1 MKKFRILF
9 LALALVMIVPMI
21 AACGGTQETGDP
33 YTFTVTAIS
42 TAELDDQNNVI
53 ESTVEADPDDPYEQ
67 RIDGPTSVTVYREKP
82 ADGSAVQITLGD
94 VIAKYMEQT
103 NNDYYFDEAQNR
115 YTKIFGISGQ
125 KSVGTFWD
133 FLVDGN
139 SAALTTPVT
148 TDSEITLV
156 YGK

>member
-33 YTFTVTAIS
+33 YTFTVTAI
-42 TAELDDQNNVI
+42 TTVELDDQNNVV
-53 ESTVEADPDDPYEQ
+53 ESTVEADPDDPYEA

-82 ADGSAVQITLGD
+82 ADSNAVVITLGD

-115 YTKIFGISGQ
+115 YTKIFGINVQ
-125 KSVGTFWD
+125 KSAGTFWD

-139 SAALTTPVT
+139 SAPLTTPVT